1 MSKYT
6 TQLRF
11 ICETLAGLEES
22 VGLNDVND
30 VIATARPLL
39 FDNYDIFDPLY
50 KPILETKIIKH
61 FYTREISAETP
72 ALWKFW
78 LNNKMNEIMPYY
90 NQLYQSALLE
100 FDPFKDTD
108 YTVEH
113 HGKDS
118 RTGKYDENGA
128 YNDSEISANKKTYKD
143 NVDYDETYKSTLHTD
158 DTISAREYNRYSDT
172 PQGALTNVLNDKYL
186 TDARVIDDNSDEDI
200 DTTKKDTTVGNK
212 DTTGNENINGNKNT
226 QGEKMLEGNTRSDG
240 TDDYLDTIVGKR
252 SGLSYSELL
261 EKYRKTFLN
270 IDMMIIEELEE
281 LFIHLW

>member
-22 VGLNDVND
+22 VGLTGVDD
-30 VIATARPLL
+30 VINTARPML
-39 FDNYDIFDPLY
+39 FEDYEIFDPLY

-61 FYTREISAETP
+61 FYTREISAETY

-78 LNNKMNEIMPYY
+78 LNNKMKEIMPYY

-100 FDPFKDTD
+100 FDPLKDTN
-108 YTVEH
+108 YTIEH
-113 HGKDS
+113 HGQDS
-118 RTGKYDENGA
+118 RIGA
-128 YNDSEISANKKTYKD
+128 YNDSGNYND
-143 NVDYDETYKSTLHTD
+143 NVNYSETDKSVLHTD
-158 DTISAREYNRYSDT
+158 DVTDSTEYNKFSDT
-172 PQGALTNVLNDKYL
+172 PQGALDNVLNDKYL
-186 TDARVIDDNSDEDI
+186 TDARVITDHINEDI
-200 DTTKKDTTVGNK
+200 DTTKTDTTTGNKNTVGNK
-212 DTTGNENINGNKNT
+212 SSQGNSQSN
-226 QGEKMLEGNTRSDG
+226 G
-240 TDDYLDTIVGKR
+240 TDDYFDTIVGKR
-252 SGLSYSELL
+252 SNLSYSELL